1 MSEASIL
8 LPFEL
13 RTAARTMAAVRPAR
27 EALGGAVPAR
37 VLVGM
42 AARGSVDLS
51 ALDSAD
57 YPRLLTEVGQAVLA
71 TATPERTDRLFPDNV
86 ALTAGGAGGAAGP
99 ITFGHGAAGVLW
111 ALAEAGVEVPD
122 ELVDWLVRA
131 VEGSD
136 GLAPGLF
143 DGASGIAL
151 ALDRLGRA
159 EAAARLW
166 GQVEQVPLAELGTGL
181 ADGLPGVGLAL
192 LERAPVRDVDAL
204 LARATA
210 IGAELIDRLAVEDPW
225 PGEPGLLQ
233 GGSGTALFLLH
244 LYGLTEDDSLLVGVE
259 RALQRDLAALGLGP
273 EGRRWSTTEESSV
286 WRGTDGIVMVL
297 HEAVKHLDVPWL
309 EETHRS
315 AAAATGR
322 RLEHLPPVFRS
333 RAGALLTYQTMHS
346 EPWTPSHER
355 IALVRLHLG
364 RLDLCGGGRHLRLT
378 GDQTSTRETGVA
390 GHLLALSG
398 LLGSGDRRVPFFW

>member
-1 MSEASIL
+1 ML

-13 RTAARTMAAVRPAR
+13 RTAAHAMAAVRPAR
-27 EALGGAVPAR
+27 EALGGAVPAG
-37 VLVGM
+37 VLVDM
-42 AARGSVDLS
+42 AARGAVDLS
-51 ALDSAD
+51 ALESAD
-57 YPRLLTEVGQAVLA
+57 YSRLLEEVGQAILA

-86 ALTAGGAGGAAGP
+86 ALMAGGAGGAAGQVS
-99 ITFGHGAAGVLW
+99 FGHGATGVLW

-131 VEGSD
+131 VENSD
-136 GLAPGLF
+136 GLGPGLF

-166 GQVEQVPLAELGTGL
+166 GQVEQVPLVELGTGL

-210 IGAELIDRLAVEDPW
+210 IGAELLDRLAVEDPW
-225 PGEPGLLQ
+225 PGGPGLLH

-244 LYGLTEDDSLLVGVE
+244 LYGLTEDEELLVGVE
-259 RALQRDLAALGLGP
+259 RALQRDLAGLGLGP
-273 EGRRWSTTEESSV
+273 DGRRWNTTENSSV
-286 WRGTDGIVMVL
+286 WTGTDGIVMVL

-309 EETHRS
+309 QETHRS
-315 AAAATGR
+315 AAVATGR
-322 RLEHLPPVFRS
+322 RLEHLPALFRA
-333 RAGALLTYQTMHS
+333 RAGALMAYQTMHS
-346 EPWTPSHER
+346 ESWTPSHER

-364 RLDLCGGGRHLRLT
+364 RLDLCGGRRHLHLT
-378 GDQTSTRETGVA
+378 GEEVDERETGAA
-390 GHLLALSG
+390 GHLLALAG